1 MGQTN
6 EDTDEEIELED
17 KTKNFFVDKKGLF
30 LVQTLKQMDKY
41 STKNLNETENRY
53 SRKKVDR
60 ILQKTQKKV
69 STKTTM
75 ITNKSIVEEL
85 LSFLPYNSS

>member
-6 EDTDEEIELED
+6 EDMDEEIELED

-41 STKNLNETENRY
+41 STKKFE
-53 SRKKVDR
+53 
-60 ILQKTQKKV
+60 
-69 STKTTM
+69 
-75 ITNKSIVEEL
+75 
-85 LSFLPYNSS
+85 

>member
-1 MGQTN
+1 MGPTN
-6 EDTDEEIELED
+6 EDMDEEIALED
-17 KTKNFFVDKKGLF
+17 KTNNFFVDKKGLF

-53 SRKKVDR
+53 SRKKVDK
-60 ILQKTQKKV
+60 ILQKTQNKV

-75 ITNKSIVEEL
+75 ITNKSIGEEL

>member
-6 EDTDEEIELED
+6 EDMDEEIELED

>member
-1 MGQTN
+1 MGPTN
-6 EDTDEEIELED
+6 EDMDEEIALED
-17 KTKNFFVDKKGLF
+17 KTNNFFVDKKGLF

-53 SRKKVDR
+53 SRKKVDK
-60 ILQKTQKKV
+60 ILQKTQNKV

-75 ITNKSIVEEL
+75 KTNKSIGEEL